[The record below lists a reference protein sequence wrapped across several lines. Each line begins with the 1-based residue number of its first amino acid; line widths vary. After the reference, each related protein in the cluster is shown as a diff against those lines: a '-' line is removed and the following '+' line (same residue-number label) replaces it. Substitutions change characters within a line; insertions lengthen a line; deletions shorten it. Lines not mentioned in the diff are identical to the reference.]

1 MSGEFQEWQS
11 EDAALWIAVP
21 KDWDDKYSHGVLG
34 VITGSEDYPGAAVIG
49 VDAALHTGVGMLRY
63 LGSQSVSKLV
73 LERRPEAVTV
83 DGKVQAWLIGSGMAD
98 FGEDS
103 LTAARVQTALESG
116 LPAVLDAA
124 ALPVARDCTGPAVL
138 TPHEGELA
146 KLLGKDRAELRL
158 DPGEW
163 AVRAAS
169 TFESTVVLKGHT
181 TWISGPGGDFKVTA
195 PTTWL
200 ATAGA
205 GDALAGIMGALI
217 ATHSVESESIES
229 KLAALAATAVLI
241 HGRAA
246 VLAGRGG
253 PFTILDLNQAIPCAI
268 REILGLN

>member
-1 MSGEFQEWQS
+1 MSDRFLEWGA
-11 EDAALWIAVP
+11 EEAAVWIAIP
-21 KDWDDKYSHGVLG
+21 KEWDDKYSRGVLG
-34 VITGSEDYPGAAVIG
+34 VVTGSEDYPGAAVIG
-49 VDAALHTGVGMLRY
+49 VDAALRTGVGMLRY
-63 LGSQSVSKLV
+63 LGSESVSRMV

-83 DGKVQAWLIGSGMAD
+83 DGKVQAWLIGSGMTDLSA
-98 FGEDS
+98 DS
-103 LTAARVQTALESG
+103 LTAARVQTAIESG

-124 ALPVARDCTGPAVL
+124 ALSVARDWVGPAVL

-205 GDALAGIMGALI
+205 GDALAGIMGALV
-217 ATHSVESESIES
+217 ATHSAELESIES
-229 KLAALAATAVLI
+229 KLSALAATAVLI
-241 HGRAA
+241 HGKAAFRAS
-246 VLAGRGG
+246 RGG
-253 PFTILDLNQAIPCAI
+253 PFTMLDLNQAIPDAI